1 MLALLYKRKI
11 KINSNNTEAQSWY
24 NSFYYDISI
33 FVWVIQKVRC
43 ICARSLYFFSCAFA
57 RTHQAS
63 SMLLLLLL
71 LLPLP
76 FSIRFDSIRF
86 TNSFDSFHPCVNYT
100 HFVQLSYCRWNQC
113 DEWIAENEMKN
124 ENQMHTM
131 RIKILKLDRFGM
143 NYKLYAAKLPA
154 SATAAA
160 KANKKNLTYLLC
172 LFFEMIERMLHCCC
186 WHHACPFELNYTA
199 NNKQKFRSPC
209 IFNYRYII
217 LFDRLRSI
225 T

>member
-1 MLALLYKRKI
+1 M
-11 KINSNNTEAQSWY
+11 SNTEGSLCLC
-24 NSFYYDISI
+24 SFSL
-33 FVWVIQKVRC
+33 FFFH
-43 ICARSLYFFSCAFA
+43 ARSPAHIKPAPCCCCYCYCYRCFF
-57 RTHQAS
+57 
-63 SMLLLLLL
+63 
-71 LLPLP
+71 P
-76 FSIRFDSIRF
+76 FDSIRF

-100 HFVQLSYCRWNQC
+100 HFVQLNYCRWNQC

-131 RIKILKLDRFGM
+131 RIKILKLDRFDM

-154 SATAAA
+154 SATASA
-160 KANKKNLTYLLC
+160 KANKKNLTYLPC
-172 LFFEMIERMLHCCC
+172 LFFEIIERMLHCCC